1 MKGSARHFTA
11 GRASPMIRSEWKW
24 GNPENGMQ
32 FHQQSSIGA
41 SLGTGQIWR
50 WQSALLLLGTA

>member
-1 MKGSARHFTA
+1 MA